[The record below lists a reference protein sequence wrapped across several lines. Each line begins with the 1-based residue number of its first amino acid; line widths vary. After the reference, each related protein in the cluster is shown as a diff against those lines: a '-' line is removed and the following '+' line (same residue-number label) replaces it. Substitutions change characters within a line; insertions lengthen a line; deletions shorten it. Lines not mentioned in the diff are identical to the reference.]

1 MQENIPAG
9 LQALMQASSVLQQT
23 ASPVAPGPQ
32 GEQPTVAGRIMQQM
46 PGVAQAG
53 RQAGIANAML
63 MQRLQQKQ
71 QMAQDPEMIARM
83 AAQMM
88 RQGVAGLPAPM
99 QFKDGGIIGFQQG
112 GSPRIGTEEW
122 EEARRKEMERRGI
135 TNPFEGVGRA
145 IIEALTPSGPI
156 GAGVRERRQAELE
169 AAQRDPNM
177 VLAPPFRAAPP
188 EAGSDVVQALPEA
201 QTEKVIPSETGAQ
214 MGPVSR
220 REAPPPQAK
229 EPPKPDIVE
238 ALMAQLTPPESMAKP
253 AAPTAEG
260 IMAQAKAL
268 GPQGDALAARRQI
281 AAEREKA
288 IARMPDLEAEGI
300 KALEEAKAARKAL
313 LEQRKADD
321 SWRSLRAFFNQLYTR
336 GNDFA
341 VVQDGI
347 RVREEQ
353 DKLADLNHAQAVL
366 KLRAAQQAKALGK
379 FDRAD
384 ELEKDALEQE
394 NKSRGH
400 LINTFQVAAQLAG
413 QVNNTDSQWISH
425 ALNRRSSEILKLAEL
440 RNSLN
445 ERKDNDAVNRIRFL
459 QQQLNAALDDV
470 NKIKSKPLYQTLLS
484 TVAIKA
490 AKNQKLTPEEEAQ
503 LATMR
508 EEIQKVEE
516 ASNYKNLRSLVDAEI
531 AKYTGVAA
539 PARQNRMRFDIEGK
553 PVQ

>member
-1 MQENIPAG
+1 
-9 LQALMQASSVLQQT
+9 
-23 ASPVAPGPQ
+23 
-32 GEQPTVAGRIMQQM
+32 
-46 PGVAQAG
+46 
-53 RQAGIANAML
+53 
-63 MQRLQQKQ
+63 
-71 QMAQDPEMIARM
+71 
-83 AAQMM
+83 
-88 RQGVAGLPAPM
+88 
-99 QFKDGGIIGFQQG
+99 
-112 GSPRIGTEEW
+112 
-122 EEARRKEMERRGI
+122 
-135 TNPFEGVGRA
+135 
-145 IIEALTPSGPI
+145 
-156 GAGVRERRQAELE
+156 
-169 AAQRDPNM
+169 
-177 VLAPPFRAAPP
+177 
-188 EAGSDVVQALPEA
+188 LPEA

-214 MGPVSR
+214 MGPESR

-238 ALMAQLTPPESMAKP
+238 ALIAQLTPPESMAKP

-425 ALNRRSSEILKLAEL
+425 ALNRRSSEVLKLAEL
-440 RNSLN
+440 RNSLG
-445 ERKDNDAVNRIRFL
+445 ERKDNDAVNRIKFL

-484 TVAIKA
+484 TIAIKN
-490 AKNQKLTPEEEAQ
+490 AKNEKLTPAEEAQ

-508 EEIQKVEE
+508 KEIQDVEE

>member
-1 MQENIPAG
+1 
-9 LQALMQASSVLQQT
+9 MQASSVLQQT

-46 PGVAQAG
+46 PGMAEAG

-63 MQRLQQKQ
+63 MQRLQQRQ
-71 QMAQDPEMIARM
+71 QAAQDPEIIARM

-99 QFKDGGIIGFQQG
+99 QFKDGGIIGFQSRGLVESEFPGYGEVQELT
-112 GSPRIGTEEW
+112 P
-122 EEARRKEMERRGI
+122 EEARSQEIRG
-135 TNPFEGVGRA
+135 NP
-145 IIEALTPSGPI
+145 ALL
-156 GAGVRERRQAELE
+156 R
-169 AAQRDPNM
+169 AAQESM
-177 VLAPPFRAAPP
+177 T
-188 EAGSDVVQALPEA
+188 LPELQQFNRSGEIPARLLFPAAA
-201 QTEKVIPSETGAQ
+201 QPAQ
-214 MGPVSR
+214 
-220 REAPPPQAK
+220 PQAPAEQAGPPRPEVRPPAPQQ

-288 IARMPDLEAEGI
+288 IARMPDLETEGI
-300 KALEEAKAARKAL
+300 KALEDAKAARKAL
-313 LEQRKADD
+313 LEQRREEDA
-321 SWRSLRAFFNQLYTR
+321 SRSLRAAFRQLYTR
-336 GNDFA
+336 GNDYD
-341 VVQDGI
+341 VVQEAI
-347 RVREEQ
+347 RVRDQQ
-353 DKLADLNHAQAVL
+353 DASADLAHAQAVL

-413 QVNNTDSQWISH
+413 QVNNADSQWISQ
-425 ALNRRSSEILKLAEL
+425 ALNRRSSEVLKLAEL
-440 RNSLN
+440 KNSLE
-445 ERKDNDAVNRIRFL
+445 ERKDNNAVNRIRFL

-484 TVAIKA
+484 TVAIKS
-490 AKNQKLTPEEEAQ
+490 AKNEKLTPAEEAQ